1 MKSSVSW
8 AFFPARIFWLKC
20 SILSWV
26 CATSV
31 PNSEFFLSPVLSS
44 MITAETPIF
53 SRDLTVY
60 TKCSV
65 SPPVSPSKMIG
76 FVVTSVTSSIV
87 LNRLVISTSS
97 ISGFP
102 LAVESQREEIHMA
115 SNWSNLPSCSTTV
128 FSAIRPVIPL
138 WTSSAF
144 TIGLMPSNCFNR
156 FRLYSGIA
164 SLALIFLLSSL
175 ICGSYVYGISMIL
188 PP

>member
-1 MKSSVSW
+1 
-8 AFFPARIFWLKC
+8 
-20 SILSWV
+20 
-26 CATSV
+26 
-31 PNSEFFLSPVLSS
+31 

-102 LAVESQREEIHMA
+102 LAVESQREEIHIA
-115 SNWSNLPSCSTTV
+115 SN
-128 FSAIRPVIPL
+128 
-138 WTSSAF
+138 
-144 TIGLMPSNCFNR
+144 
-156 FRLYSGIA
+156 
-164 SLALIFLLSSL
+164 
-175 ICGSYVYGISMIL
+175 
-188 PP
+188 